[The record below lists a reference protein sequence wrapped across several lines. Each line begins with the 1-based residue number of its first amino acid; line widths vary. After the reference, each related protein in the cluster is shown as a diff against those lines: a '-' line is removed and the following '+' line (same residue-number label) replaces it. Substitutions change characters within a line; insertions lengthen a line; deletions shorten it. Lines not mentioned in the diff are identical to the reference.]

1 MSKNASL
8 AGVLI
13 FLVLIASGVIF
24 VGHTKA
30 QYQGDITI
38 NADGSITPSSAP
50 ILQSDNSYS
59 LTSNINGSITIER
72 SNITLQGNKYT
83 ITVPSISSSGITLN
97 NVSNCTVANFTI
109 AGGQYG
115 INIYGTHNVIANN
128 SISSVNN
135 GIYSIDQPTGA
146 ITLSG
151 SSNVISGN
159 NFANDVIGINFIGG
173 LPTVICSY
181 NLIIGNTFV
190 DCSLALLFY
199 DSSFNVIYHNNFI
212 ANAKSVV
219 DSGLGVYPQVV
230 SLNSWDNGYPS
241 GGNYWS
247 DYHTKYSNAI
257 EIDNSGIGNKPYII
271 NSNNTDNYPLLKLFS
286 NRPTIGNVTTS
297 PTASPTPT
305 VPELSWLVIFPLMVS
320 MLSVAVIVRHRKKVN
335 KSVHSLVKK
344 L

>member
-1 MSKNASL
+1 MSKNATL
-8 AGVLI
+8 AVILI

-24 VGHTKA
+24 VGPAKA

-38 NADGSITPSSAP
+38 NGDGSVTPSSSS
-50 ILQSDNSYS
+50 IIQSGFVYT
-59 LTSNINGSITIER
+59 LTSNINGSITVER

-83 ITVPSISSSGITLN
+83 ITVPSIFSSGITLN
-97 NVSNCTVANFTI
+97 NVSNCTVTNFTI

-115 INIYGTHNVIANN
+115 INIYGTRNVIANN

-135 GIYSIDQPTGA
+135 GIYSIDQPSGA
-146 ITLSG
+146 ITLAG

-159 NFANDVIGINFIGG
+159 NLANDLVGINFVGG

-181 NLIIGNTFV
+181 NLISENTFA

-212 ANAKSVV
+212 VNTKSVV

-247 DYHTKYSNAI
+247 DYHTKASNAQ
-257 EIDNSGIGNKPYII
+257 EIDSSGIGNTPYIV
-271 NSNNTDNYPLLKLFS
+271 NSNNSDNYPLLKLFI
-286 NRPTIGNVTTS
+286 NKPTVGNATPSPS
-297 PTASPTPT
+297 PTTLTPSPSI
-305 VPELSWLVIFPLMVS
+305 PEFPSLAIPLLLSLMMAAAGLLV
-320 MLSVAVIVRHRKKVN
+320 HHKKHEQEI
-335 KSVHSLVKK
+335 KHE
-344 L
+344 